1 MLTASQLNEI
11 KARVNAEMSRRSY
24 YGSLAGYSNQF
35 SNYPTAGKTIYA
47 EQGDKLIR
55 GLLNIR
61 DLGNLNLN
69 DLKSNG
75 IIPRDF
81 DYNTIKNALA
91 TYESES
97 ITGNKSSCRGACTG
111 LCVGTCGSTCTGC
124 QNACGFTC
132 EGTCSVVCGSSCGSC
147 SSNCTGG
154 CYSGC
159 STGCKN
165 GCTGSSY

>member
-1 MLTASQLNEI
+1 MITAEQFKAI
-11 KARVNAEMSRRSY
+11 KNRVNAEMSRRSY
-24 YGSLAGYSNQF
+24 YGNLSGFNTQFNTTPYAG
-35 SNYPTAGKTIYA
+35 TTILA
-47 EQGDKLIR
+47 EQGKKVVE

-61 DLGNLNLN
+61 DLGNLNLV

-75 IIPRDF
+75 IIPSSL
-81 DYNTIKNALA
+81 DYNTINNALS

-97 ITGNKSSCRGACTG
+97 VTGNKSSCRGACSG

-124 QNACGFTC
+124 QGACGFTC